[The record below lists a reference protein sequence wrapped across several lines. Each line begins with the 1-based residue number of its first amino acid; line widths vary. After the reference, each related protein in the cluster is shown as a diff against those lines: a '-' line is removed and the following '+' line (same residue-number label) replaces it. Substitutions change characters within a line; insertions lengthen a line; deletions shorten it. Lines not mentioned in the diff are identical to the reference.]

1 MIALSNKILSII
13 QQREERQQKEA
24 QQREE
29 N

>member
-24 QQREE
+24 EQREE